1 MQKDSGRRRFPLAD
15 RVIEVIDDTLT
26 GEVLLDE
33 ALKMM
38 KTSEKMS
45 VSSWIDLMS
54 GRPSLSPELSIYSHF
69 KAYATILRI
78 LHRRN
83 VESHEDWIP
92 AQTSP

>member
-1 MQKDSGRRRFPLAD
+1 MQKDPGRRRFPLAD

-38 KTSEKMS
+38 KASEKMS

-54 GRPSLSPELSIYSHF
+54 GKVLFLSIPIRLS
-69 KAYATILRI
+69 TI
-78 LHRRN
+78 
-83 VESHEDWIP
+83 
-92 AQTSP
+92 AMY